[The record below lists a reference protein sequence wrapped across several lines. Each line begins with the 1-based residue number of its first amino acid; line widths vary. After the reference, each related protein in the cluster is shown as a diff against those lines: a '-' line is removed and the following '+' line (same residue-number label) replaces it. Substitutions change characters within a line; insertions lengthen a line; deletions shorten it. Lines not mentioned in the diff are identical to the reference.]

1 MTKREIKITRAV
13 LDYLHGLDYGQAT
26 ETVIHVNA
34 FGPDFGPP
42 PPSAAEL
49 GAVLRNCDAGHWIAG
64 VPGRFGGRMKWNI
77 TDAGE
82 AVRLELEA

>member
-1 MTKREIKITRAV
+1 MTKRELKITRLV

-26 ETVIHVNA
+26 ELQIHVNQA
-34 FGPDFGPP
+34 WSGLNP

-49 GAVLRNCDAGHWIAG
+49 TAVMQNCDVEKWISG
-64 VPGRFGGRMKWNI
+64 VPSRFGGKMKWNI

-82 AVRLELEA
+82 AARVEMV